1 VPKQQTRVQQRRI
14 KPKQRQAQF
23 QPPPPPAK
31 GANRAL
37 QARMLE
43 GYSPQSVIRISLYL
57 AIFQVV
63 LLLIGAGLFLLFQD
77 LPLKLEA
84 ALVLVAAAILPGT
97 LVWPALVLA
106 LRDRKAT
113 PELVQ
118 GQMIS
123 AAPVSTVYG
132 LGMLQIRT
140 RQKDVYLN
148 IERRLLKMIPQNQVQ
163 VASRV
168 TPNLRHVASL
178 QVIGPRMGGNIPAEV
193 PEQFRWAERF
203 PLLALGLTY
212 VAVFGLGLL
221 VLALPL
227 YGSLLWLHLLLV
239 PAVMALG
246 AVTARFAISFFQK
259 RLEARLQPEG

>member
-1 VPKQQTRVQQRRI
+1 MPKQQTRVQQRRV

-23 QPPPPPAK
+23 QPPPPAK

-37 QARMLE
+37 QPRMLE
-43 GYSPQSVIRISLYL
+43 GYSPAAVIRVTLYL
-57 AIFQVV
+57 AAFQV
-63 LLLIGAGLFLLFQD
+63 LLLVAAAVLFLVFRD

-84 ALVLVAAAILPGT
+84 LLVLLAAAILPGT

-148 IERRLLKMIPQNQVQ
+148 IERRLLKLIPQNQVQ

-178 QVIGPRMGGNIPAEV
+178 QVMGPRMGGNIPAEV

-203 PLLALGLTY
+203 PLVALLGTY
-212 VAVFGLGLL
+212 LAVFGLGLV

-227 YGSLLWLHLLLV
+227 YGALLWLHLLLV
-239 PAVMALG
+239 PAVMALA
-246 AVTARFAISFFQK
+246 AVSARFAISFFQK
-259 RLEARLQPEG
+259 RLEAQLQPEG

>member
-1 VPKQQTRVQQRRI
+1 VPKQQTRVQQRRV
-14 KPKQRQAQF
+14 KPKQRQVQF
-23 QPPPPPAK
+23 QPPPPPK

-37 QARMLE
+37 QPRMLE
-43 GYSPQSVIRISLYL
+43 GYSPDAVIRISLYL

-63 LLLIGAGLFLLFQD
+63 LLVAGVGLFLVFRD

-84 ALVLVAAAILPGT
+84 ALVLLAAAILPGT

-106 LRDRKAT
+106 LRDRKAA

-148 IERRLLKMIPQNQVQ
+148 IERRLLKLIPQNQVQ
-163 VASRV
+163 VAGRV
-168 TPNLRHVASL
+168 TPNLRHVAGL
-178 QVIGPRMGGNIPAEV
+178 QVMGPRMGGNIPADV

-203 PLLALGLTY
+203 PLVALVGTY
-212 VAVFGLGLL
+212 VAVFGLGLIG
-221 VLALPL
+221 LALPL
-227 YGSLLWLHLLLV
+227 YGSLLWLHLLAV
-239 PAVMALG
+239 PAVMAV
-246 AVTARFAISFFQK
+246 AAAIARFAIRFFQK
-259 RLEARLQPEG
+259 RLEARLQPQA

>member
-1 VPKQQTRVQQRRI
+1 VPKQQTRVQQRRV

-23 QPPPPPAK
+23 QPPPPPK

-43 GYSPQSVIRISLYL
+43 GYSPPAVIRITLYI
-57 AIFQVV
+57 AVFQV
-63 LLLIGAGLFLLFQD
+63 LLLVVAGVLFLVFRD
-77 LPLKLEA
+77 LPLQLEA
-84 ALVLVAAAILPGT
+84 VLVLLAAAILPGT

-106 LRDRKAT
+106 LRDRKAA

-178 QVIGPRMGGNIPAEV
+178 QVMGPRMGGNIPTEV

-203 PLLALGLTY
+203 PLVALVGTY
-212 VAVFGLGLL
+212 AVVFGLGLV

-239 PAVMALG
+239 PAVMAVA
-246 AVTARFAISFFQK
+246 AVSARFAISFFQK
-259 RLEARLQPEG
+259 RLEASLQPDA

>member
-1 VPKQQTRVQQRRI
+1 VPKQQTRVQQRRV

-23 QPPPPPAK
+23 QPPPPPK

-43 GYSPQSVIRISLYL
+43 GYSPPAVIRITLYI
-57 AIFQVV
+57 AVFQ
-63 LLLIGAGLFLLFQD
+63 LLLLVVAGVLFLVFRD

-84 ALVLVAAAILPGT
+84 VLVLLAAAILPGT

-106 LRDRKAT
+106 LRDRKAA

-178 QVIGPRMGGNIPAEV
+178 QVMGPRMGGNIPTEV

-203 PLLALGLTY
+203 PLVALVGTY
-212 VAVFGLGLL
+212 SVVFGLGLV

-239 PAVMALG
+239 PGVMALA
-246 AVTARFAISFFQK
+246 AVSARFAISFFQK
-259 RLEARLQPEG
+259 RLEASLQPDA